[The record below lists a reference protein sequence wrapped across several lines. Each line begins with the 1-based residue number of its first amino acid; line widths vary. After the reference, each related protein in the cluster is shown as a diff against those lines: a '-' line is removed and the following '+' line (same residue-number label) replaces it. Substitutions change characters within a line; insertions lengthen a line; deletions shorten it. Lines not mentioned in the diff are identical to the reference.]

1 MKEDVNNKNDQ
12 YEQKIEHEL
21 FDIGILLKGIH
32 AVIEIAGGI
41 FTFLI
46 SPDFVLRFVTKIT
59 QGELLENPNDSFTQY
74 ILSFAHSISVGA
86 KQFIAFYL
94 LSHGIINLVLVIGL
108 FKKKIWAYHASFVVL
123 TIFAL
128 YQMYRY
134 IYHPSIWMIILTIF
148 DFVVIWLIWRE
159 YKRVKNHWVANAT

>member
-1 MKEDVNNKNDQ
+1 MQKEVINNDKVLS
-12 YEQKIEHEL
+12 EQKIEHEL

-32 AVIEIAGGI
+32 ALIEIIGGA

-46 SPDFVLRFVTKIT
+46 SPHFVLRIVTKIT
-59 QGELLENPNDSFTQY
+59 QGELFEDPNDFLTRY
-74 ILSFAHSISVGA
+74 FVDFAHSISVGT

-94 LSHGIINLVLVIGL
+94 LSHGITNLILVIGL

-123 TIFAL
+123 TLFAL
-128 YQMYRY
+128 YQIYRY

-148 DFVVIWLIWRE
+148 DFIVLWLIWRE
-159 YKRVKNHWVANAT
+159 YERIKGKWKPII